1 MHSAIPQDVSSRVT
15 LPLFVVSNLSGYHG
29 IRSCVVV
36 WMTLGEVCCVLAMML
51 EVVMVNPVSP
61 KYCIPI
67 PNSLVNIVPPYT
79 IH

>member
-51 EVVMVNPVSP
+51 EVVMVKESKGGGGCGAGGPLS
-61 KYCIPI
+61 
-67 PNSLVNIVPPYT
+67 
-79 IH
+79 